1 MLGQKKVN
9 KPLDTLEQVQ
19 QAQAGDHSAFLTLI
33 KGMESRLYQIASSI
47 VKQKED
53 IVDAMQ
59 ETIIKAY
66 ESITKLREAAYFE
79 TWIIRILI
87 NECNAILR
95 KRQRVIPFAEIRP
108 SGASSKAYEAVDLHQ
123 LVDKLDE
130 EKRQL
135 IILHYFQDIPLKQV
149 ADIMNISEGTAKTR
163 LHRTRKLL
171 SHWLQ
176 DHEEGGHTYE
186 NQ

>member
-1 MLGQKKVN
+1 VN
-9 KPLDTLEQVQ
+9 EQLDIQQQVQ
-19 QAQAGDHSAFLTLI
+19 QAQSGDHHAFVELM
-33 KGMESRLYQIASSI
+33 KHMEVRLYRIASAI
-47 VKQKED
+47 VKKKED

-66 ESITKLREAAYFE
+66 ESLSRLREATFFE

-95 KRQRVIPFAEIRP
+95 KKQRVIPFAEIRP
-108 SGASSKAYEAVDLHQ
+108 SAVTSKAYEAVDIHQ
-123 LVDKLDE
+123 LVDQLDE

-176 DHEEGGHTYE
+176 DHEEGGHIYE

>member
-1 MLGQKKVN
+1 MN
-9 KPLDTLEQVQ
+9 KQLDIQQQVQ
-19 QAQAGDHSAFLTLI
+19 QAQNGNHQAFLKLM
-33 KGMESRLYQIASSI
+33 KHVELRLYRIAFSI
-47 VKQKED
+47 VKKKED

-66 ESITKLREAAYFE
+66 ESLPQLRESSFFE

-87 NECNAILR
+87 NECNSILKKR
-95 KRQRVIPFAEIRP
+95 KRIIPFAEIRP
-108 SGASSKAYEAVDLHQ
+108 VPGQPKVYEAIDLRQVVDQ
-123 LVDKLDE
+123 LDE
-130 EKRQL
+130 DKRQL

-149 ADIMNISEGTAKTR
+149 AEIMDITETTAKTR

-171 SHWLQ
+171 SQWLT

-186 NQ
+186 NK